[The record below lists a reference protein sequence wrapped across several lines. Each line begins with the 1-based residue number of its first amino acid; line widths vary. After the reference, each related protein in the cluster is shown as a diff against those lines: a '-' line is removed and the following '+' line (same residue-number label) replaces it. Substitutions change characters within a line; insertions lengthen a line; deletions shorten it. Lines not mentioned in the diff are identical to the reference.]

1 MSNITLGMFITHRIN
16 TLNEDISKQIFSISD
31 GIEFDIRD
39 SNGHIIVQ
47 HDPFL
52 DGQLLT
58 DFVKYCPSDKFYIV
72 NVKSEGIEQD
82 AINILE
88 SHNISTFF
96 LLDCSIPSIIKLK
109 NKGER
114 RTCVRFS
121 EYESLDTIQLMKDVV
136 TWVWIDVFTKMPLNK
151 DIYTIL
157 KSYNLKLCLVSP
169 ELQNQPEKITHYKQY
184 LEDNNIILDAIC
196 SKHYNKIKWC

>member
-1 MSNITLGMFITHRIN
+1 MLKGISDMFITHRIN
-16 TLNEDISKQIFSISD
+16 RLDKDISNQIFSISD

-82 AINILE
+82 AITILE
-88 SHNISTFF
+88 SNNITSFF

-136 TWVWIDVFTKMPLNK
+136 TWVWIDVFTKMPLNS
-151 DIYTIL
+151 DIYKIL
-157 KSYNLKLCLVSP
+157 KSYNLKICLVSP
-169 ELQNQPEKITHYKQY
+169 ELQNQPEKITEYKKY
-184 LEDNNIILDAIC
+184 LDDNNIILDAVC
-196 SKHYNKIKWC
+196 SKYHNKTKWC